1 MTVTTD
7 TLPDADVTLKVISN
21 AAGRMR
27 VHANGFRVDAVR
39 AVAIEETVGKVTGV
53 HAVHA
58 YPRTASVVIWY
69 SPESCDTAAVLSAI
83 ADAEYI
89 PAELVPAR
97 APHSV
102 DVRNT
107 GVLRNAIGGT
117 AVALFGLCRRVLGRP
132 TDVDILRGTGDGR
145 SCHQGPVAA
154 CHSSSGE
161 DSARE
166 RRKWLRR
173 VWLTWPLAL
182 LASASTMFFG
192 AYPWAGWLAFA
203 ATVPVQFVAGWP
215 ILKAAVQQARALNAN
230 MDTLIALGT
239 LTAFIYSTYKLFAGG
254 PLFFDTAALIIA
266 FVVLGRYFEARAT
279 GKASEAIS
287 KLLEMGA
294 KEARLL
300 VDGEERSVPVDQ
312 VRVGDLV
319 RVRPGE
325 KIPVDGEVTDGRA
338 AVDESMLTGESV
350 PVEKRVGDHVAGA
363 TVNIDGLLTVRATAV
378 GADTALAQIVRLV
391 EQAQGGKPPVQRLAD
406 RVSAVFVPVVVG
418 VAAATFVG
426 WTLIAADPVGGMTAA
441 VAVLIIACPCALGLA
456 TPTAI
461 TVGTGRGAE
470 MGILVKGGEVLEA
483 SKKIDTV
490 VFDKT
495 GTLTRAQMR
504 LTDVIAGK
512 RRQPDLVLRIAAA
525 VESGSEHPIGVAIV
539 AGARERELEI
549 PAATAFA
556 NLAGHGVR
564 AEIDGRTVLV
574 GRRKLVDEQGLLLP
588 NHLAASAAELE
599 EQGRTAVFVGRDDQ
613 VVGVLAVADTVKGD
627 AADVVRQLHAMGLQV
642 VMITGDNARTAAAI
656 AKQVGIDKVLAEV
669 LPQDKVTEI
678 ARLQDEGQVVAM
690 VGDGVNDAPALVQ
703 ADLGIAIGTGT
714 DVAIEASDITLM
726 SDQLDRVVL
735 AIQLSRQ
742 TLRTIY
748 QNLGW
753 AFGYNT
759 AAIPLAA
766 VGMLNPI
773 VAGAAMGFS
782 SVSVVTNSL
791 RLRRFGRDARQGPAP
806 QTVVIPSVA
815 AIRSG
820 AKPLTR

>member
-1 MTVTTD
+1 MLTI
-7 TLPDADVTLKVISN
+7 DADRDAGLTVASD

-27 VHANGFRVDAVR
+27 IQANGFRIDGVR
-39 AVAIEETVGKVTGV
+39 AVAIEEAVGKLTGV
-53 HAVHA
+53 RGVRV
-58 YPRTASVVIWY
+58 YPRTASVVIRY
-69 SPESCDTAAVLSAI
+69 SPALCDRAAVLSAI
-83 ADAEYI
+83 ADAEHV
-89 PAELVPAR
+89 PAAAVPAR
-97 APHSV
+97 AARSADSGNGGIV
-102 DVRNT
+102 GKV
-107 GVLRNAIGGT
+107 IGGIGRT
-117 AVALFGLCRRVLGRP
+117 LLG
-132 TDVDILRGTGDGR
+132 LRGDELDRPPQIERLRKALDRIGY
-145 SCHQGPVAA
+145 HLEPVTAS
-154 CHSSSGE
+154 HPSPRE
-161 DSARE
+161 EAR
-166 RRKWLRR
+166 RGIRTWLRR
-173 VWLTWPLAL
+173 VWLAWPLGL
-182 LASASTMFFG
+182 LASGLTMFFG
-192 AYPWAGWLAFA
+192 VYPWAGWLAFA

-215 ILKAAVQQARALNAN
+215 FLRGAAQRARALTAN

-239 LTAFIYSTYKLFAGG
+239 LTAFSYSTYQLFAGG

-266 FVVLGRYFEARAT
+266 FVVLGRYFEARAH
-279 GKASEAIS
+279 GKTREAIS

-300 VDGEERSVPVDQ
+300 VDGQERLVPVDQ
-312 VRVGDLV
+312 VQVGDLV

-325 KIPVDGEVTDGRA
+325 KIPVDGEVIDGRA

-350 PVEKRVGDHVAGA
+350 PVEKTAGDRVAGA
-363 TVNIDGLLTVRATAV
+363 TVNTDGLLTVRATAV

-391 EQAQGGKPPVQRLAD
+391 EQAQGGKAPVQRLAD
-406 RVSAVFVPVVVG
+406 RVSAVFVPAVLG
-418 VAAATFVG
+418 VAVATFAG
-426 WTLIAADPVGGMTAA
+426 WALIAANPVAGMTAA

-461 TVGTGRGAE
+461 MVGTGRGAD

-525 VESGSEHPIGVAIV
+525 VESGSEHPIGAAIV
-539 AGARERELEI
+539 AGARERGLEL

-564 AEIDGRTVLV
+564 AEIDGRPVLV
-574 GRRKLVDEQGLLLP
+574 GRRTLVDQHDLVVPE
-588 NHLAASAAELE
+588 HLAVAAAELE
-599 EQGRTAVFVGRDDQ
+599 ERGRTAVFVGRDGQ
-613 VVGVLAVADTVKGD
+613 VVGVLAVADTVKDD
-627 AADVVRQLHAMGLQV
+627 AVDVVHQLHAMGLQV
-642 VMITGDNARTAAAI
+642 AMITGDNARTAAAI
-656 AKQVGIDKVLAEV
+656 AKQVGIDRVLAEV
-669 LPQDKVTEI
+669 LPEDKVIEVR
-678 ARLQDEGQVVAM
+678 RLQDEGRVVAM

-726 SDQLDRVVL
+726 SGRLDGVVL
-735 AIQLSRQ
+735 AIELSRQ

-766 VGMLNPI
+766 LGVLNPI

-791 RLRRFGRDARQGPAP
+791 RLRRFGRDTRQQPDRGPAL
-806 QTVVIPSVA
+806 A
-815 AIRSG
+815 
-820 AKPLTR
+820 LTQRF

>member
-1 MTVTTD
+1 
-7 TLPDADVTLKVISN
+7 
-21 AAGRMR
+21 MR
-27 VHANGFRVDAVR
+27 VHVTGFGVDAVR
-39 AVAIEETVGKVTGV
+39 AVAIEETVSQVTGV
-53 HAVHA
+53 EAVQA

-69 SPESCDTAAVLSAI
+69 SHQDCETADVLSAI
-83 ADAEYI
+83 AEAEHV

-97 APHSV
+97 APRSA
-102 DVRNT
+102 DIPKT
-107 GVLRNAIGGT
+107 GVVRRIASGIGL
-117 AVALFGLCRRVLGRP
+117 ALFGLRRGVQDRAP
-132 TDVDILRGTGDGR
+132 DG
-145 SCHQGPVAA
+145 AA
-154 CHSSSGE
+154 CGGCGSVPATGRELSPDEQSR
-161 DSARE
+161 RE
-166 RRKWLRR
+166 RRKWWRR
-173 VWLTWPLAL
+173 VWLAFPLGLVAM
-182 LASASTMFFG
+182 ASTMFFG

-215 ILKAAVQQARALNAN
+215 FLKEAVQRARELTSN

-239 LTAFIYSTYKLFAGG
+239 LTAFVYSTYQLFAGG
-254 PLFFDTAALIIA
+254 PLFFDTSALIIA
-266 FVVLGRYFEARAT
+266 FVVLGRYFEARAQ
-279 GKASEAIS
+279 GKAREAIN

-294 KEARLL
+294 KEATLL
-300 VDGEERSVPVDQ
+300 VDGEERRVPVEQ

-325 KIPVDGEVTDGRA
+325 KIPVDGEVIDGRA

-350 PVEKRVGDHVAGA
+350 PVEKTVGDHVAGA
-363 TVNIDGLLTVRATAV
+363 TVNTDGLLTVRATAV
-378 GADTALAQIVRLV
+378 GANTALAQIVRLV
-391 EQAQGGKPPVQRLAD
+391 EQAQGGKAPVQRLAD
-406 RVSAVFVPVVVG
+406 RVSSVFVPAVIG
-418 VAAATFVG
+418 VAVATFAG
-426 WTLIAADPVGGMTAA
+426 WTLLAGNPVAGMTAA

-461 TVGTGRGAE
+461 MVGTGRGADL
-470 MGILVKGGEVLEA
+470 GILVKGGEVLEA

-504 LTDVIAGK
+504 VTDVIAGK

-525 VESGSEHPIGVAIV
+525 VESGSEHPIGAAIV
-539 AGARERELEI
+539 ASAREQGLEI

-556 NLAGHGVR
+556 NVAGHGVR
-564 AEIDGRTVLV
+564 AEVDGRSVVV
-574 GRRKLVDEQGLLLP
+574 GRRKLVAEQDLLLSE
-588 NHLAASAAELE
+588 HLAAAAAELE

-613 VVGVLAVADTVKGD
+613 VVGVLAVADTVKDD
-627 AADVVRQLHAMGLQV
+627 AVDVVRQLHAMGLRV
-642 VMITGDNARTAAAI
+642 AMITGDNTRTAHAI
-656 AKQVGIDKVLAEV
+656 AKQVGIDQVLAEV
-669 LPQDKVTEI
+669 LPEDKVTEVR
-678 ARLQDEGQVVAM
+678 RLQDEGQVVAM

-726 SDQLDRVVL
+726 SEQLDGVVS
-735 AIQLSRQ
+735 AIGLSRQ

-766 VGMLNPI
+766 LGMLNPV

-791 RLRRFGRDARQGPAP
+791 RLRRFGREAQLGAHRP
-806 QTVVIPSVA
+806 VVA
-815 AIRSG
+815 L
-820 AKPLTR
+820 K

>member
-1 MTVTTD
+1 MTTD
-7 TLPDADVTLKVISN
+7 VLPGADIGLKVVSD
-21 AAGRMR
+21 ASGRMR
-27 VHANGFRVDAVR
+27 VHVTGFGVDAVR
-39 AVAIEETVGKVTGV
+39 AVAIEETISQVTGV
-53 HAVHA
+53 QAVAA

-69 SPESCDTAAVLSAI
+69 SPQQCDTAAVLRAI
-83 ADAEYI
+83 GKAEHV

-97 APHSV
+97 APRSA
-102 DVRNT
+102 DIPKT
-107 GVLRNAIGGT
+107 GVVRRIASGIGL
-117 AVALFGLCRRVLGRP
+117 ALFGLRHRAEDRLP
-132 TDVDILRGTGDGR
+132 DVE
-145 SCHQGPVAA
+145 SCGSCDSGPV
-154 CHSSSGE
+154 
-161 DSARE
+161 SATGLSPTEQSRRE

-173 VWLTWPLAL
+173 VWLAFPLGLVAL
-182 LASASTMFFG
+182 ASTMFFG

-215 ILKAAVQQARALNAN
+215 FLKGAVQQARALTSN

-239 LTAFIYSTYKLFAGG
+239 LTAFIYSTYQLFAGG
-254 PLFFDTAALIIA
+254 PLFFDTSALIIA
-266 FVVLGRYFEARAT
+266 FVVLGRYFEARAQ
-279 GKASEAIS
+279 GKAREAIS

-294 KEARLL
+294 KEATLL
-300 VDGEERSVPVDQ
+300 VDGQERRVPIDK

-350 PVEKRVGDHVAGA
+350 PVEKTVGDYVAGA
-363 TVNIDGLLTVRATAV
+363 TVNTDGLLTVRATAV

-391 EQAQGGKPPVQRLAD
+391 EQAQGGKAPVQRLAD
-406 RVSAVFVPVVVG
+406 RVSAVFVPAVIG
-418 VAAATFVG
+418 VAIATFAG
-426 WTLIAADPVGGMTAA
+426 WTLIAANPVAGMTAA

-461 TVGTGRGAE
+461 MVGTGRGADL
-470 MGILVKGGEVLEA
+470 GILVKGGDVLEA

-495 GTLTRAQMR
+495 GTLTRGQMQ

-525 VESGSEHPIGVAIV
+525 VESGSEHPIGAAIV
-539 AGARERELEI
+539 AGAHERGLEI

-564 AEIDGRTVLV
+564 AEIDGKPVLV
-574 GRRKLVDEQGLLLP
+574 GRRKLIDEHDLQLP
-588 NHLAASAAELE
+588 DHLAAAAAELE
-599 EQGRTAVFVGRDDQ
+599 EQGRTAVFVGRDGN
-613 VVGVLAVADTVKGD
+613 VVGVLAVADTVKDD
-627 AADVVRQLHAMGLQV
+627 AIDVVHQLHAMGLQV
-642 VMITGDNARTAAAI
+642 AMITGDNTRTATAI
-656 AKQVGIDKVLAEV
+656 AKQVGIDRVLAEV
-669 LPQDKVTEI
+669 LPQDKVTEVR
-678 ARLQDEGQVVAM
+678 RLQDEGRVVAM

-726 SDQLDRVVL
+726 SDRLDGVVRS
-735 AIQLSRQ
+735 IQLSRQ

-766 VGMLNPI
+766 IGMLNPV
-773 VAGAAMGFS
+773 VAGAAMGLS

-791 RLRRFGRDARQGPAP
+791 RLRRFGHD
-806 QTVVIPSVA
+806 T
-815 AIRSG
+815 
-820 AKPLTR
+820 

>member
-1 MTVTTD
+1 MTTD
-7 TLPDADVTLKVISN
+7 TLPDADVTLRVVSH

-27 VHANGFRVDAVR
+27 VHATGFRFDEVR
-39 AVAIEETVGKVTGV
+39 AVAIEDTVAEVTGV
-53 HAVHA
+53 CAVYA
-58 YPRTASVVIWY
+58 YPLTASVVIWY
-69 SPESCDTAAVLSAI
+69 SPEGCDPAAVLSAI
-83 ADAEYI
+83 ADARQI

-97 APHSV
+97 APHSA
-102 DVRNT
+102 DLRST
-107 GVLRNAIGGT
+107 GVVRKALGGIRRLLGRAPDDDKPGETAGGSGCGQGT
-117 AVALFGLCRRVLGRP
+117 AATCGSSPGERARRE
-132 TDVDILRGTGDGR
+132 
-145 SCHQGPVAA
+145 Q
-154 CHSSSGE
+154 
-161 DSARE
+161 
-166 RRKWLRR
+166 RKWLRR
-173 VWLTWPLAL
+173 VRLTMPLGL
-182 LASASTMFFG
+182 LAMASTMFFG
-192 AYPWAGWLAFA
+192 AYPWARWLAFA
-203 ATVPVQFVAGWP
+203 ATVPVQFIAGWP
-215 ILKAAVQQARALNAN
+215 FIKGAAQQARAMNAN
-230 MDTLIALGT
+230 MDTLITLGT
-239 LTAFIYSTYKLFAGG
+239 LTAFIYSTYELFAGG
-254 PLFFDTAALIIA
+254 PLFFDTSALIMA

-294 KEARLL
+294 KEACLL
-300 VDGEERSVPVDQ
+300 VDGQELLVPVDRVQ
-312 VRVGDLV
+312 VGDLV

-325 KIPVDGEVTDGRA
+325 KIPVDGEVVDGRA

-350 PVEKRVGDHVAGA
+350 PVEKTVGDHVAGA
-363 TVNIDGLLTVRATAV
+363 TVNVDGLLTVRATAV

-391 EQAQGGKPPVQRLAD
+391 EQAQGGKAPVQRLAD
-406 RVSAVFVPVVVG
+406 RVSSVFVPAVVG
-418 VAAATFVG
+418 VAVATFAG
-426 WTLIAADPVGGMTAA
+426 WTLFAANPVAGMTAA

-504 LTDVIAGK
+504 LTDVVAGK
-512 RRQPDLVLRIAAA
+512 RRQPDQVLRIAAA
-525 VESGSEHPIGVAIV
+525 VESGSEHPIGAAIV
-539 AGARERELEI
+539 AGARERGLQI

-588 NHLAASAAELE
+588 DHLAAVAAELE

-613 VVGVLAVADTVKGD
+613 VVGVLAVADTVKDD
-627 AADVVRQLHAMGLQV
+627 AIEVVRQLHAMGLHV
-642 VMITGDNARTAAAI
+642 AMLTGDNARTAAAI
-656 AKQVGIDKVLAEV
+656 AKQVGIDRVMAEV

-678 ARLQDEGQVVAM
+678 RRLQDEGRVVAK
-690 VGDGVNDAPALVQ
+690 VGDGINDAPALVQ

-714 DVAIEASDITLM
+714 DVAIEAADITLM
-726 SDQLDRVVL
+726 SDRLDGVVL

-766 VGMLNPI
+766 LGMLNPVI
-773 VAGAAMGFS
+773 AGAAMGFS

-791 RLRRFGRDARQGPAP
+791 RLRRLGRDARQAAEPPTVPIPTLAP
-806 QTVVIPSVA
+806 SAGVDRHP
-815 AIRSG
+815 
-820 AKPLTR
+820 TR